1 MSDSARDL
9 LVRGIAAA
17 KGGEAKEARFF
28 LEWVLRTDAA
38 EDQRIEACLWL
49 CDLSEDAPEK
59 RRWLEEVLALRPAEA
74 RARRK
79 LALLTGELNPG
90 DVIDPDALP
99 PAAQAAG
106 EAQTLR
112 VDCPSCGAS
121 LVAVAGS
128 RLLSCS
134 YCGANVA
141 SGATGKRARTMRGG
155 PPTRR
160 AGAARRAPAM
170 DPAVRSLAVELARL
184 RGHRPPSAAIHI
196 TCQGCSA
203 VFLLPAE
210 SASLRCPYCQAVHV
224 IDSKNTVSRMAPDC
238 MLPVEVDNEHALEHL
253 QRWGEENRT
262 DTSQVSLEGIYLPF
276 WTFEIA
282 GEIVSQQIR
291 GDARQPG
298 TDVLVDLGRVLSS
311 LHPVDDFS
319 QLGQVES
326 LTDRLT
332 LRLSLCIPATRRQQ
346 ALLTLV
352 SRVTAP
358 AAAVPFDAML
368 LAGWPAETYQV
379 PLSQAAIEA
388 RGEAVQW
395 ARSEHSGWFRSRD
408 TYDTSG
414 LIVEDFGLLLIPL
427 WIGAVQRG
435 PSRLA
440 VCVHGVTGEVFAD

>member
-1 MSDSARDL
+1 VSDSARDL

-49 CDLSEDAPEK
+49 CDLTEGAPEK

-90 DVIDPDALP
+90 DVVDPDALP
-99 PAAQAAG
+99 PAAQATG
-106 EAQTLR
+106 EAETLR
-112 VDCPSCGAS
+112 VDCPSCGAA

-128 RLLSCS
+128 RLLSCT

-141 SGATGKRARTMRGG
+141 SGAAEKRARTMRGG

-160 AGAARRAPAM
+160 AGARRRAPAT

-184 RGHRPPSAAIHI
+184 RGHRPPGAALHI

-224 IDSKNTVSRMAPDC
+224 VDPQDTVSRMAPDAL
-238 MLPVEVDNEHALEHL
+238 LPAQVDQESAAGILKEWL
-253 QRWGEENRT
+253 AQERLVASPLPE
-262 DTSQVSLEGIYLPF
+262 EGIYLPF

-282 GEIVSQQIR
+282 GEITSQQVREDPEQR
-291 GDARQPG
+291 GR
-298 TDVLVDLGRVLSS
+298 
-311 LHPVDDFS
+311 
-319 QLGQVES
+319 VES
-326 LTDRLT
+326 LSHRLT
-332 LRLSLCIPATRRQQ
+332 VRRSLCVPATRRQQ

-395 ARSEHSGWFRSRD
+395 ARSEHSGWFRGRD